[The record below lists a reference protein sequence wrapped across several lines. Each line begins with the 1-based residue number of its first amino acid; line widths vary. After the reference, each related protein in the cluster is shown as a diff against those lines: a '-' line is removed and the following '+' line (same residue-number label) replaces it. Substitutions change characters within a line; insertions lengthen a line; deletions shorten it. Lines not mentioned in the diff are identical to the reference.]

1 MDDRWIQWN
10 GLIEVNIPL
19 GKERKM
25 FKRVRIRIR
34 LWLPVLASALVIIV
48 GGGFYNS
55 PMAGDEK
62 TYQSLKLF
70 SEVLEEIE
78 SNYVDPVD
86 SEKLIQ
92 SAIKGMVS
100 SLDPH
105 STFMPPEA
113 FDELQ
118 DDTKGEF
125 GGIGIVIS
133 MKDGLL
139 VVVAPIEGTPAYR
152 AGIMAGDVIVKIDGE
167 STLDM
172 ELWES
177 VKLMRGPR
185 GDDVMLTVVRPGAP
199 EPLEYILKRDII
211 PMESV
216 RSATLSPG
224 YGYIWITNFRAN
236 TTEDVA
242 KALAEL
248 EFNDVPLKG
257 LVMDLRNNPGGLLN
271 QANDVSDLFLEQGT
285 IVSIKGR
292 LEHHTE
298 VFEAHPSESL
308 RTYPMVVL
316 INGGSASASEI
327 VAGALQDHGR
337 ALILGT
343 TSFGKGSVQSVK
355 PLKEGFGLKYTIA
368 RYYTPNGRSIQAE
381 GIKPDIVVPFSI
393 IKDKEDKPSETAFD
407 RLVREKDLKNHLEPE
422 TEIKKPG
429 TKNDQQIELVPED
442 GMGQIPGQGQGKGM
456 ISLDRL
462 NHDAQVQRALELLIS
477 YGVFSTLNN
486 GTGGT
491 N

>member
-1 MDDRWIQWN
+1 
-10 GLIEVNIPL
+10 
-19 GKERKM
+19 M
-25 FKRVRIRIR
+25 FNRGIGRTR
-34 LWLPVLASALVIIV
+34 LWLPVIASALVIIV

-78 SNYVDPVD
+78 ANYVDSVD
-86 SEKLIQ
+86 SDKLIQ

-139 VVVAPIEGTPAYR
+139 VVVSPIEGTPAYR

-167 STLDM
+167 STRDM

-177 VKLMRGPR
+177 VKRMRGPT
-185 GDDVMLTVVRPGAP
+185 GDDVVLTVVRPGAP
-199 EPLEYILKRDII
+199 DPLEYILKRDII

-216 RSATLSPG
+216 RSTTLKPG
-224 YGYIWITNFRAN
+224 YGYLWITNFRAN
-236 TTEDVA
+236 TAEDVE

-248 EFNDVPLKG
+248 ESHDVPLKG

-271 QANDVSDLFLEQGT
+271 QANDVSDLFLERGT

-292 LEHHTE
+292 LEQHTE
-298 VFEAHPSESL
+298 VFEAHPSQTL
-308 RTYPMVVL
+308 RAYPLVVL

-381 GIKPDIVVPFSI
+381 GIKPDIIVPFSLI
-393 IKDKEDKPSETAFD
+393 EDKEEQASETAFD

-422 TEIKKPG
+422 TPGKKSEKKNENDPG
-429 TKNDQQIELVPED
+429 TLIQDQNQEIEPV
-442 GMGQIPGQGQGKGM
+442 PGQGM

-462 NHDAQVQRALELLIS
+462 NHDAQVQRALEILIS
-477 YGVFSTLNN
+477 YGVFSTLNKSMA
-486 GTGGT
+486 GT